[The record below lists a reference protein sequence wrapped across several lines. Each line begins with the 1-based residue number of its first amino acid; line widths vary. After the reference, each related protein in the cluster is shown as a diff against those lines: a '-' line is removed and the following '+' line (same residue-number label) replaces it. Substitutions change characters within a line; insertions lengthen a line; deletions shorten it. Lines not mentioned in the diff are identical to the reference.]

1 MTVSTLN
8 TYDPQHPQTWGALET
23 LTQST
28 ATAIQS
34 ISVHHDVTVLGMGT
48 ATGFTRNK
56 YLLSTSGA
64 VEGMEKLIISNATG
78 EANVIINNVGPT
90 NGGTFPLHVAAGLLV
105 TATTTDALQ
114 GIATATGSLVFSSP
128 DDMVRVKFMA
138 GNWRFVDLY
147 GATLATTT

>member
-8 TYDPQHPQTWGALET
+8 TGDPQHESTFLSLET

-34 ISVHHDVTVLGMGT
+34 ISVHHAITVLGMGT

-90 NGGTFPLHVAAGLLV
+90 AGGSFPLHVAAALLV
-105 TATTTDALQ
+105 TATTVDALQ
-114 GIATATGSLVFSSP
+114 GIATATGSLVFGAA
-128 DDMVRVKFMA
+128 DDQVLLKFM
-138 GNWRFVDLY
+138 GGVWRYRDLY
-147 GATLATTT
+147 GVTLATTT